1 MYLNYSLES
10 PQERIDFIE
19 TLLEEYDPSPNE
31 LNLLTDYA
39 LFIRDKNQ
47 TKVERKEEYPITTP
61 NRELTIDKRQISYEG
76 LIEKLEN
83 GEDGLYSLIN
93 ENKEFKLDNKEPLT
107 QHDIET
113 IPGIQ
118 DSLDIIKIL
127 EEQYEK
133 ATGVRRKNLKTTII
147 EMWKQIYMIKGG
159 NQITLALSTNK
170 TKYLAYVPIPED
182 YYFDENDIPKSDDLL
197 SLLNPKYVSFLL
209 QHYQPLKEESWD
221 LLESDMRWHLID
233 LENYASAALE
243 EKYPILWD
251 ILVWKVDRLTNK
263 EIKEEVLKKYG
274 EKHSEQYY
282 SSVWRNRIPKLITE
296 EVQKQ
301 YLIKY
306 CRQHHIGY
314 WKRCSKCGK
323 LKLGHPLF
331 YNKNSSKDKYY
342 SQCKECRS
350 KNS

>member
-1 MYLNYSLES
+1 LYLNYSLES

-147 EMWKQIYMIKGG
+147 EM
-159 NQITLALSTNK
+159 
-170 TKYLAYVPIPED
+170 
-182 YYFDENDIPKSDDLL
+182 
-197 SLLNPKYVSFLL
+197 
-209 QHYQPLKEESWD
+209 
-221 LLESDMRWHLID
+221 
-233 LENYASAALE
+233 
-243 EKYPILWD
+243 
-251 ILVWKVDRLTNK
+251 
-263 EIKEEVLKKYG
+263 
-274 EKHSEQYY
+274 
-282 SSVWRNRIPKLITE
+282 
-296 EVQKQ
+296 
-301 YLIKY
+301 
-306 CRQHHIGY
+306 
-314 WKRCSKCGK
+314 
-323 LKLGHPLF
+323 
-331 YNKNSSKDKYY
+331 
-342 SQCKECRS
+342 
-350 KNS
+350 

>member
-10 PQERIDFIE
+10 PQERIEFVE

-31 LNLLTDYA
+31 LNLLTDYT

-118 DSLDIIKIL
+118 DSLNIIKIL

-133 ATGVRRKNLKTTII
+133 ATGVRRKSLKTTII
-147 EMWKQIYMIKGG
+147 E
-159 NQITLALSTNK
+159 L
-170 TKYLAYVPIPED
+170 
-182 YYFDENDIPKSDDLL
+182 
-197 SLLNPKYVSFLL
+197 
-209 QHYQPLKEESWD
+209 
-221 LLESDMRWHLID
+221 
-233 LENYASAALE
+233 
-243 EKYPILWD
+243 
-251 ILVWKVDRLTNK
+251 
-263 EIKEEVLKKYG
+263 
-274 EKHSEQYY
+274 
-282 SSVWRNRIPKLITE
+282 
-296 EVQKQ
+296 
-301 YLIKY
+301 
-306 CRQHHIGY
+306 
-314 WKRCSKCGK
+314 
-323 LKLGHPLF
+323 
-331 YNKNSSKDKYY
+331 
-342 SQCKECRS
+342 
-350 KNS
+350 